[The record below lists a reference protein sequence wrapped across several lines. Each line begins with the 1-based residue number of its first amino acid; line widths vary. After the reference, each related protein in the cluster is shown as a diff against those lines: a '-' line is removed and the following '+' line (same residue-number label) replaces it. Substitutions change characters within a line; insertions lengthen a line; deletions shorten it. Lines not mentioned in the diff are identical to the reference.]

1 MSPSLRP
8 THTDAHTDTCGHV
21 RPPTRHM
28 HKAVCLNPRI
38 EPVVTIALLA
48 CPSLCPYLTLYLLHF
63 LQGSLIF
70 FILSFLRHSTAQ
82 HSGWQAEGEEDQQAQ
97 RVCSPLDTR
106 QQGKRHSNLQGAAI
120 PPTAS
125 GNSCQCLVRRWGR
138 HAPLCC
144 GGHTSHARDQTS
156 RHLRAG
162 CGQERVVVETYAYDA
177 CQPILQTYRQITM
190 RTAPGNIPRKLT
202 RRQASRDEAAIQEH
216 T

>member
-1 MSPSLRP
+1 
-8 THTDAHTDTCGHV
+8 
-21 RPPTRHM
+21 
-28 HKAVCLNPRI
+28 
-38 EPVVTIALLA
+38 
-48 CPSLCPYLTLYLLHF
+48 LYLLHF

-97 RVCSPLDTR
+97 RVCSRST
-106 QQGKRHSNLQGAAI
+106 QGNKGNDNSDLQGAAI

-125 GNSCQCLVRRWGR
+125 GSSCQCLVRRWGR

-162 CGQERVVVETYAYDA
+162 RGRERVVVERYAHDA
-177 CQPILQTYRQITM
+177 CQPILQTFGQITM
-190 RTAPGNIPRKLT
+190 RTAPGNIPRKLPSC
-202 RRQASRDEAAIQEH
+202 RQASRDEAAIQEH